1 MLNPLPGEVVVDLG
15 AGPGYYVAEIL
26 DRLGPNGRLILVDI
40 DAENLEI
47 ARRKS
52 PSDSRVV
59 VWVGSAARATAIP
72 SASADRILLS
82 LVLCCLSDKS
92 GALSQAWRILRP
104 GGRLLVTFP
113 RVGQR
118 LRLRRRQLGLTRER
132 WASLVGALPWKQRP
146 FRSSWFVRR
155 FLLEKPA
162 TQAASYGPAG

>member
-15 AGPGYYVAEIL
+15 AGPGYYVTEL
-26 DRLGPNGRLILVDI
+26 LHRLGPTGRLLLVDI
-40 DAENLEI
+40 DAENLEM
-47 ARRKS
+47 ARRKA

-59 VWVGSAARATAIP
+59 VWVGSAARATDIP
-72 SASADRILLS
+72 SGSAHRVLLS
-82 LVLCCLSDKS
+82 LVLCCLSDKA

-118 LRLRRRQLGLTRER
+118 LRLRRRTLGLTRER
-132 WASLVGALPWKQRP
+132 WTFLMGALPWKQRP
-146 FRSSWFVRR
+146 VRSGWFVRR

-162 TQAASYGPAG
+162 AQAAPADRAG